1 VAHPRI
7 LIADDHA
14 VYRRGLRSLL
24 ESQPGWE
31 VCGEAADGREAVE
44 QTELLEPD
52 IVVLDISMPELS
64 GLEAARQILKVHPAA
79 EILILT
85 MHRSEEVARQVLLA
99 GARGFVLK
107 SDDDDAVIRAVRC
120 LHRHKA
126 FLTQEVTAFVLD
138 RYVENVSQLGG
149 KQLDADPVTPRENE
163 IIQLLGEGKSNK
175 ELANTLGVS
184 VKTIE
189 THRANIMRK
198 LHLHSLSELVLYAV
212 RNNIIQP

>member
-1 VAHPRI
+1 M
-7 LIADDHA
+7 
-14 VYRRGLRSLL
+14 L

-31 VCGEAADGREAVE
+31 VCGEAKNGRESVE
-44 QTELLEPD
+44 LTKLLRPD
-52 IVVLDISMPELS
+52 VVVLEITMPELN
-64 GLEAARQILKVHPAA
+64 GLEATRQVLKAHPLA

-85 MHRSEEVARQVLLA
+85 MLRSEDVARQVLLA

-107 SDDDDAVIRAVRC
+107 SDDEDTVIRAVHS
-120 LHRHKA
+120 LYQHKA

-138 RYVENVSQLGG
+138 RYVEHVSKSDGKHLGVA
-149 KQLDADPVTPRENE
+149 LVTSRENE
-163 IIQLLGEGKSNK
+163 IIQLLAEGKSNK
-175 ELANTLGVS
+175 ELAHGLGIS

-212 RNNIIQP
+212 RNYIVQA